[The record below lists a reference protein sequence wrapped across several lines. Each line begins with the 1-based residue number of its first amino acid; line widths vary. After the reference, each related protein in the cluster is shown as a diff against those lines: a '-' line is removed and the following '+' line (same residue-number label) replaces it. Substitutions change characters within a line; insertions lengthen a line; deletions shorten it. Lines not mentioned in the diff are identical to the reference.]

1 MMMIITILRSLVF
14 FIIIKLQHLTLS
26 PFYLFIEFYDSK
38 SKRYRLVKSNY
49 NIKNDFLFLCAFLF

>member
-38 SKRYRLVKSNY
+38 SKRYRL
-49 NIKNDFLFLCAFLF
+49 